1 MLNRDWLVA
10 NRGILLVLLL
20 GALVL
25 LPALS
30 FGLWEPWEPKYAQS
44 AVEMIERPDPTNAL
58 KVRKVRKAGT
68 AGKPQRTGGSQD
80 PRGDRRIRRILGRRR

>member
-44 AVEMIERPDPTNAL
+44 AVEMIERGDYVTPYYRGVP
-58 KVRKVRKAGT
+58 
-68 AGKPQRTGGSQD
+68 GS
-80 PRGDRRIRRILGRRR
+80 PIRS